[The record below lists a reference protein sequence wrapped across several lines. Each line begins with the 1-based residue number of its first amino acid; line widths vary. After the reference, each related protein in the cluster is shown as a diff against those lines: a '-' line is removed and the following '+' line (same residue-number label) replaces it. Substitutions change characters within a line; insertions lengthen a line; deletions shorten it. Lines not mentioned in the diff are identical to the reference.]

1 MPRGRKKKSEPVVEP
16 VPDEPIA
23 ANNEAQT
30 KTDEPE
36 EESQEET
43 SFVTNDRVFWLR
55 NVIRA
60 QARDILQEMLD
71 TKWNKLDEDNTFLH
85 RLEGMIKSETASLI
99 EKLNE
104 LTDVC
109 KKKQRRI
116 EKLEYENCQKNGEI
130 KNLKL
135 QLDRVQQERYDH
147 NLQLVGLPEGKDKN
161 DDIKQ
166 IVKLSK
172 EKLGIKLKSSDLKEV
187 TRLGKKNEAKTRNVL
202 VKFQDKALR
211 DKIYESRKKS
221 ITNPDPKKNT
231 YINDQLTNHRQNLLF
246 AARKLAKTKKIFAA
260 WAQNGNILIRKS
272 ENGKIIE
279 IHDHSDLR
287 DFRDKCDSQQE
298 IEVFRGSTTLTPSGS
313 LSDILSIVTHISDY
327 DFYVDSDTL

>member
-1 MPRGRKKKSEPVVEP
+1 MPPKSKKRSSEPKEVEKTKQSP
-16 VPDEPIA
+16 EEEPQ
-23 ANNEAQT
+23 NEPQ
-30 KTDEPE
+30 

-43 SFVTNDRVFWLR
+43 PFVTNDRVLWLR

-71 TKWNKLDEDNTFLH
+71 TKWNKLEDDNNFQHCLK
-85 RLEGMIKSETASLI
+85 GMIKSETASLI

-104 LTDVC
+104 LSEVC

-116 EKLEYENCQKNGEI
+116 EKLEHENCQKNSEI
-130 KNLKL
+130 KSLQL

-147 NLQLVGLPEGKDKN
+147 YLQLVGLPEGKDKN
-161 DDIKQ
+161 DDVKQ

-231 YINDQLTNHRQNLLF
+231 YINDQLTSHRQNLLF

-287 DFRDKCDSQQE
+287 DFRYKCDSQQE
-298 IEVFRGSTTLTPSGS
+298 SEVFRGSTTLTDSSS
-313 LSDILSIVTHISDY
+313 LSGRLSIVTLISDY
-327 DFYVDSDTL
+327 DYYVDSDTL

>member
-1 MPRGRKKKSEPVVEP
+1 MPPKSKKKSSEPKEVGKTKQSPEEEP
-16 VPDEPIA
+16 
-23 ANNEAQT
+23 QS
-30 KTDEPE
+30 KTDEPQE
-36 EESQEET
+36 ECQEET
-43 SFVTNDRVFWLR
+43 PFVTNDRVLWLR

-71 TKWNKLDEDNTFLH
+71 TKWNKLEDDNTFQH
-85 RLEGMIKSETASLI
+85 RLKGMIKSETASLM

-104 LTDVC
+104 LSEVC

-172 EKLGIKLKSSDLKEV
+172 EKLGIKLKS
-187 TRLGKKNEAKTRNVL
+187 G
-202 VKFQDKALR
+202 
-211 DKIYESRKKS
+211 
-221 ITNPDPKKNT
+221 
-231 YINDQLTNHRQNLLF
+231 
-246 AARKLAKTKKIFAA
+246 
-260 WAQNGNILIRKS
+260 
-272 ENGKIIE
+272 
-279 IHDHSDLR
+279 
-287 DFRDKCDSQQE
+287 
-298 IEVFRGSTTLTPSGS
+298 
-313 LSDILSIVTHISDY
+313 
-327 DFYVDSDTL
+327 